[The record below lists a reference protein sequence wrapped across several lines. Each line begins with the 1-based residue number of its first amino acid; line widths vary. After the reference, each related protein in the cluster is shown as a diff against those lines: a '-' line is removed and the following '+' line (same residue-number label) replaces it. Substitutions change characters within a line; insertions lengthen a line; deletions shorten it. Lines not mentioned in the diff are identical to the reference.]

1 MAKRKVILY
10 SAVSLDGFIARED
23 DDQDYKDFYQQI
35 DVTLMGRKTYE
46 QVLDFPGE
54 FPYSKTINYVFT
66 RQKQQSN
73 NLVHFIHD
81 HIEEFVNQLKN
92 QSGKD
97 IWLIGGGELNTHPL
111 NAGLIDE
118 IILTIIPIVLG
129 KGFF

>member
-66 RQKQQSN
+66 R
-73 NLVHFIHD
+73 
-81 HIEEFVNQLKN
+81 
-92 QSGKD
+92 
-97 IWLIGGGELNTHPL
+97 
-111 NAGLIDE
+111 
-118 IILTIIPIVLG
+118 
-129 KGFF
+129 